1 MKNNK
6 FYACLWALLGLLLFP
21 FLSRAQYSTAVVA
34 STTHATMLVGSLP
47 ADNLGNYQKLQVDVL
62 GGGWGANNLGK
73 TTYYVGNRGGITI
86 YQTTEGSASA
96 DFTIKAYANSGTGN
110 TDIYIVVTADYPAI
124 AINSFMLTGNATQT
138 QTIVQQIPVGT
149 DITPTIVPVMIT
161 DQNGNISLNTTDSKG
176 YKLAVNGSA
185 IATSV
190 TVKANG
196 SWPDYVFKSSF
207 HLPSLTEVKTYVD
220 LNHHLPEIPSEKEI
234 AANGLNLGDINR
246 LLIKKVEELTLYLI
260 DKDKQLN
267 DEKEIISKQ
276 QQEIDQ
282 LKQQMQQLMIE
293 VKKSKTNN

>member
-1 MKNNK
+1 
-6 FYACLWALLGLLLFP
+6 
-21 FLSRAQYSTAVVA
+21 
-34 STTHATMLVGSLP
+34 
-47 ADNLGNYQKLQVDVL
+47 
-62 GGGWGANNLGK
+62 
-73 TTYYVGNRGGITI
+73 
-86 YQTTEGSASA
+86 
-96 DFTIKAYANSGTGN
+96 
-110 TDIYIVVTADYPAI
+110 
-124 AINSFMLTGNATQT
+124 
-138 QTIVQQIPVGT
+138 
-149 DITPTIVPVMIT
+149 
-161 DQNGNISLNTTDSKG
+161 LNTTDSKG